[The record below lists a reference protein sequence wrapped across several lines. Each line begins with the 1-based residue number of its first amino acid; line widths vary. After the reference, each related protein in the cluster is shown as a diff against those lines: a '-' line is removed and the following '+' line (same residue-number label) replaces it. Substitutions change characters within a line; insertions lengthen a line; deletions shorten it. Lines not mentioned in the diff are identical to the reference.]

1 MYIVWFTE
9 SSLEV
14 QCEPAVVI
22 TARLHCVLCYFNHC
36 LSCKV
41 VCINME
47 RGREWSVECKGTC
60 NGMWNWC
67 KCCNH
72 PTVLGVGLLQSLT
85 SCMRA
90 THLWW
95 HTDAHLSEDKW

>member
-1 MYIVWFTE
+1 MYHATQLDVLYCQSHVTTYIVPFTE

-22 TARLHCVLCYFNHC
+22 TARLYCTVLCYFNHC

-47 RGREWSVECKGTC
+47 LGMEWNVECKGTC
-60 NGMWNWC
+60 NGMWN
-67 KCCNH
+67 
-72 PTVLGVGLLQSLT
+72 
-85 SCMRA
+85 
-90 THLWW
+90 
-95 HTDAHLSEDKW
+95 